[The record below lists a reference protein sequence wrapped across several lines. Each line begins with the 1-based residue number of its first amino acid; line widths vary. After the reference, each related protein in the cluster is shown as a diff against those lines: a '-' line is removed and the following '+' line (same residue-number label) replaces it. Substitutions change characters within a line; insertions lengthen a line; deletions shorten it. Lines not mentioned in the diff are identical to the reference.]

1 MNINNDDLAALET
14 HIKALSD
21 PNFCDR
27 LIVED
32 CKGVIKTPRTKIH
45 LNDFNFYPEKNSII
59 QFETKMRNYKN
70 LVRVSEDIKSSIQ
83 KEIKNHSD
91 IISDLKK
98 NLEEILCEIKLVLKD
113 KNEIALEKK
122 KMEDELSKYKVSL
135 NIILERF

>member
-27 LIVED
+27 LIIED
-32 CKGVIKTPRTKIH
+32 CKEVIKTPRMKIH
-45 LNDFNFYPEKNSII
+45 LNDLKFYPEKNSIL
-59 QFETKMRNYKN
+59 QLETKMRNYKN
-70 LVRVSEDIKSSIQ
+70 LVMISEDIKSSLQ

-91 IISDLKK
+91 IKSDLNK
-98 NLEEILCEIKLVLKD
+98 NLEEIMCEIKLVLKD
-113 KNEIALEKK
+113 KNEIVLEKK

-135 NIILERF
+135 NIMLERL